1 MIGIAKRAAVVIV
14 ALACLHYAFPSSGS
28 GTTLLR
34 QSTAQEPRVGDER
47 SLGDASYQDNY
58 PPELF
63 TFEEKSN
70 GAIVLYFVGMLYMF
84 ISLAIVC
91 DECFVPALEVISDKL
106 QLSPDVAGA
115 TFMAAGGSAPEF
127 FTNLIGAN
135 LVKSDVGIGTIVGSA
150 VFNVLFVIGMCA
162 FASPWP
168 LKLTWYPLARDSL
181 FYTLDLLVL
190 SAFFGDAEIQW
201 YESIVL
207 FILYIFYAVFMSK
220 SEAFEAWI
228 KERLGED
235 MTAPEDGEGDGRWA
249 TKREDEQPG
258 DNCAVNP
265 APDVVLQDTSERTDS
280 KEQRPSL
287 EKAKTVGSA
296 GEVPKSAVNP
306 NDNFAVITPC
316 ADGQGA
322 TTTPQTP
329 GRSSLTPGSIPS
341 KDSSGSTKEATMGK
355 KLSTASAT
363 GATGCHSHDVTNSR
377 HSTGSRRSAGENKM
391 FDQRR
396 QIRRSI
402 TVACHAPNELGNAHH
417 NTSSR
422 VALRSELTHA
432 MLKQGHGGGSKR
444 NVHAAGHAGKRHSVD
459 VAGSE
464 RGDSKD
470 CPSSGVIP
478 TPPGEE
484 DRQKSK
490 DSARPDSGAPAWTG
504 GTISPEAPQDP
515 PGCSSMP
522 ETQTLDPPPPDCPCP
537 HTVHASAPADS
548 SDHNGAKDSNEDE
561 EEEEEESEP
570 LEITL
575 PDKDAGIVAWA
586 QFIATLPIIFVLVWT
601 VPDVRREGRE
611 KLYMLSFG
619 MSILWIATFT
629 YFMIWYT
636 TAIAYTMGVPVHIMG
651 LTVLA
656 AGTSVPDLL
665 TSVIVARQGKGDM
678 AVSSSIGSNIFDV
691 TIGLPI
697 PWLIFSAVNQEPVRV
712 ANKGLGFSIMVL
724 LLMVFCTVMTIKVS
738 HWVMSKNLGIAMCL
752 LYVLFMLQSVL
763 VEIFMPEGIQFR

>member
-1 MIGIAKRAAVVIV
+1 
-14 ALACLHYAFPSSGS
+14 
-28 GTTLLR
+28 
-34 QSTAQEPRVGDER
+34 
-47 SLGDASYQDNY
+47 
-58 PPELF
+58 
-63 TFEEKSN
+63 
-70 GAIVLYFVGMLYMF
+70 
-84 ISLAIVC
+84 
-91 DECFVPALEVISDKL
+91 
-106 QLSPDVAGA
+106 
-115 TFMAAGGSAPEF
+115 
-127 FTNLIGAN
+127 
-135 LVKSDVGIGTIVGSA
+135 
-150 VFNVLFVIGMCA
+150 
-162 FASPWP
+162 
-168 LKLTWYPLARDSL
+168 
-181 FYTLDLLVL
+181 
-190 SAFFGDAEIQW
+190 
-201 YESIVL
+201 
-207 FILYIFYAVFMSK
+207 
-220 SEAFEAWI
+220 
-228 KERLGED
+228 
-235 MTAPEDGEGDGRWA
+235 
-249 TKREDEQPG
+249 
-258 DNCAVNP
+258 
-265 APDVVLQDTSERTDS
+265 
-280 KEQRPSL
+280 
-287 EKAKTVGSA
+287 
-296 GEVPKSAVNP
+296 
-306 NDNFAVITPC
+306 
-316 ADGQGA
+316 
-322 TTTPQTP
+322 
-329 GRSSLTPGSIPS
+329 
-341 KDSSGSTKEATMGK
+341 
-355 KLSTASAT
+355 
-363 GATGCHSHDVTNSR
+363 
-377 HSTGSRRSAGENKM
+377 
-391 FDQRR
+391 
-396 QIRRSI
+396 
-402 TVACHAPNELGNAHH
+402 
-417 NTSSR
+417 
-422 VALRSELTHA
+422 
-432 MLKQGHGGGSKR
+432 
-444 NVHAAGHAGKRHSVD
+444 
-459 VAGSE
+459 
-464 RGDSKD
+464 
-470 CPSSGVIP
+470 
-478 TPPGEE
+478 
-484 DRQKSK
+484 
-490 DSARPDSGAPAWTG
+490 
-504 GTISPEAPQDP
+504 
-515 PGCSSMP
+515 MP